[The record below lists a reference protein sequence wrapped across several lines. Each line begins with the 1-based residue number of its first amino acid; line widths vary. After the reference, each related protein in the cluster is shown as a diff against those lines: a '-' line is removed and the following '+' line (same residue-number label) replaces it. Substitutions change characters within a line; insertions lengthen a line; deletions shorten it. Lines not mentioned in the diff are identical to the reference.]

1 MKNLLTFDM
10 DFLVS
15 RKEKNENKRKN
26 EKKRKKHSIFHVY
39 ALSIFYLS
47 SAFYKIKCTIGKLYW
62 IMRNVIIEILV
73 ITA

>member
-26 EKKRKKHSIFHVY
+26 EKKKKKTFHFSCLRIEHF
-39 ALSIFYLS
+39 LSF
-47 SAFYKIKCTIGKLYW
+47 KCFL
-62 IMRNVIIEILV
+62 
-73 ITA
+73 